1 MSRTVVHVEKSA
13 RQGSP
18 ALTARADVCRVK
30 RSAVEGALMQASI
43 SITVANAVIAVP
55 ENNSVAMA
63 DVDVPQAISSATVHA
78 LTGTSMTTT
87 VANAE
92 MSALQT
98 QVVVQELAFLTLKL
112 TATTD
117 MHRQRRKSALE
128 SPSHAKMIYC
138 HRAYT

>member
-1 MSRTVVHVEKSA
+1 MGYAGIDLMVFKFSELEIRQQWGDSSRPLKGTDLLA
-13 RQGSP
+13 P
-18 ALTARADVCRVK
+18 T
-30 RSAVEGALMQASI
+30 

-63 DVDVPQAISSATVHA
+63 DVDVPQVISSATAHA
-78 LTGTSMTTT
+78 LTRTSMTTT

-92 MSALQT
+92 MSVLQT
-98 QVVVQELAFLTLKL
+98 QVVVQELAFLTLRL

-117 MHRQRRKSALE
+117 MHRQRRKSALM